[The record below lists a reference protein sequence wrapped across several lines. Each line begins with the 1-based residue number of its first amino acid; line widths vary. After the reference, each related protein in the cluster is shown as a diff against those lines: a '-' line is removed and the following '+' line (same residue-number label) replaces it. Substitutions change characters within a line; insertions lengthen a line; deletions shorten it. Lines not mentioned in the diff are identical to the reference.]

1 MWRGKHLLLQSR
13 LAFQCIEFQS
23 RSVSLRQND
32 KDIQTRERN
41 LEKAKSK
48 YHLEQKTF
56 KLTEDQRNQV
66 NVVDVPPL
74 INLSLTNV
82 VAVTYMRINKN
93 NTLEQLPG
101 YSSAIS
107 KISSEPKWSG
117 LCIGKSEFT

>member
-13 LAFQCIEFQS
+13 LTFQCIEFQS

-74 INLSLTNV
+74 VSALKTVGFIINMIEFKPNHITQFELTKQC
-82 VAVTYMRINKN
+82 TSI
-93 NTLEQLPG
+93 T
-101 YSSAIS
+101 
-107 KISSEPKWSG
+107 
-117 LCIGKSEFT
+117 

>member
-56 KLTEDQRNQV
+56 KLTEDQTNQV

-74 INLSLTNV
+74 VSALKTVGFIINMIEFKPNHITQFELIKQLTSI
-82 VAVTYMRINKN
+82 T
-93 NTLEQLPG
+93 
-101 YSSAIS
+101 
-107 KISSEPKWSG
+107 
-117 LCIGKSEFT
+117 